1 MTNDRFITFMNNCN
15 IGYFDGKINPETQ
28 VRDTCI
34 ALFLR
39 MNYFSQMFKCF

>member
-28 VRDTCI
+28 VRDRHLYSFI
-34 ALFLR
+34 P
-39 MNYFSQMFKCF
+39 